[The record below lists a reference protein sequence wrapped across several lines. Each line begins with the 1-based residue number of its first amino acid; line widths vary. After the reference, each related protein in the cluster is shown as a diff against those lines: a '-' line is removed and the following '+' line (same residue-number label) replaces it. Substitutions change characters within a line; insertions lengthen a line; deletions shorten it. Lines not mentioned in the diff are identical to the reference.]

1 MKLGKNN
8 STNSIFCT
16 IIRIVSCACAR
27 SPVDRTLASGA
38 ESVGST
44 PAERTTFE
52 SLPCKFDAGL
62 FCLKKD
68 FNRMRRILQQ
78 GIFCFSLGDE

>member
-44 PAERTTFE
+44 PAERTIFVEFSCGFPQVFLLGDTE
-52 SLPCKFDAGL
+52 KG
-62 FCLKKD
+62 FCLYVKNIYTKENSS
-68 FNRMRRILQQ
+68 FR
-78 GIFCFSLGDE
+78 

>member
-44 PAERTTFE
+44 PAERTILYDCLVDF
-52 SLPCKFDAGL
+52 SARL
-62 FCLKKD
+62 FLCE
-68 FNRMRRILQQ
+68 I
-78 GIFCFSLGDE
+78 

>member
-44 PAERTTFE
+44 PAERT
-52 SLPCKFDAGL
+52 
-62 FCLKKD
+62 
-68 FNRMRRILQQ
+68 ILYRCPVD
-78 GIFCFSLGDE
+78 IFYGAFSLRKYEKGF